1 MKLSHPCFS
10 RPIAVLSLMSVV
22 VLAPSGADADVIE
35 GTSGD
40 DVLSGTPGDDSVGGG
55 DGDDLLDGG
64 AGYDYLDGGAGD
76 DQVRGGEGDDILLGR
91 DGDDDLDGEGD
102 NDDLVGG
109 PGDDDLDGG
118 DGDDYLYA
126 GNGNDQLFGG
136 DGDDLLSGGDGDD
149 ELHGDDGNDL
159 LCGGGGNDLLQGGA
173 GADLA
178 CAVDDAASAPV
189 GVSTVVDV
197 RANDEQLTGEADE
210 ADPVRYSI
218 LGVPAGVTASIDEL
232 TGLVTFEITDPTF
245 TTGDLF
251 YVVSRPTGTGAIES
265 TALLTI
271 RLTAAEE
278 EDADT
283 MPGTVAPDDDGS
295 RGAGVA
301 QVASPAALAAGDIG
315 VLPATGAPE
324 DLVGVLVLGGLLL
337 AGGALTITVARRA
350 QRG

>member
-1 MKLSHPCFS
+1 M
-10 RPIAVLSLMSVV
+10 
-22 VLAPSGADADVIE
+22 
-35 GTSGD
+35 
-40 DVLSGTPGDDSVGGG
+40 
-55 DGDDLLDGG
+55 
-64 AGYDYLDGGAGD
+64 
-76 DQVRGGEGDDILLGR
+76 
-91 DGDDDLDGEGD
+91 
-102 NDDLVGG
+102 
-109 PGDDDLDGG
+109 
-118 DGDDYLYA
+118 
-126 GNGNDQLFGG
+126 
-136 DGDDLLSGGDGDD
+136 
-149 ELHGDDGNDL
+149 
-159 LCGGGGNDLLQGGA
+159 
-173 GADLA
+173 
-178 CAVDDAASAPV
+178 DDAASAPV

-197 RANDEQLTGEADE
+197 RANDEQLTDEADE